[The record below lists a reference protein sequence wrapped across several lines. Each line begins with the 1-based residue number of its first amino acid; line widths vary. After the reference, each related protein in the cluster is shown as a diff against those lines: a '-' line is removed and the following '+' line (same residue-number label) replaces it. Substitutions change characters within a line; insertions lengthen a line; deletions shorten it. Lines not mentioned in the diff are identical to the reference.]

1 MKTRYRRQY
10 LLLQGKPIHIGVQEL
25 PDDQADQLLAA
36 NRASYVYLDA
46 LPDFNGLYAGKR
58 AWVMGCG
65 PSLNEITP
73 SQWSKIDKDITIGVN
88 DVPAVHDVKFLLF
101 LDSGLEEQFECIRT
115 STAGFKFTH
124 QGQKVSIPAIGVMR
138 STVPT
143 KRMEDGLYWNGS
155 SVHAGLNL
163 ALIMGCNPIVLLG
176 VDYRANVHAA
186 GRKTDNPDIAYGKE
200 HAVSNFAHLAAL
212 AKKLGTRVLNANPA
226 SAVGCFSRVA
236 LEQLLMGK
244 GRSVRSKRS
253 QKVSSARKT
262 AKRSKRCQR
271 NSNE

>member
-1 MKTRYRRQY
+1 MKTLYVRQY
-10 LLLQGKPIHIGVQEL
+10 SLLQGIPVPIGVQEL
-25 PDDQADQLLAA
+25 PDVQADQLLAA
-36 NRASYVYLDA
+36 NRASYAYLDA
-46 LPDFNGLYAGKR
+46 LPDFNSLYVGRR

-73 SQWSKIDKDITIGVN
+73 SQWGKIDKDITIGVN

-101 LDSGLEEQFECIRT
+101 LDAGLEERFECIRT
-115 STAGFKFTH
+115 SKAYFKFTH
-124 QGQKVSIPAIGVMR
+124 LGQKVTIPAIGVMR

-163 ALIMGCNPIVLLG
+163 ALIMGCDPVVLLG

-186 GRKTDNPDIAYGKE
+186 GRNTDNPDIPYGKE
-200 HAVSNFAHLAAL
+200 HAVNNFARLADL
-212 AKKLGTRVLNANPA
+212 ARRLGTTVINANPA
-226 SAVGCFSRVA
+226 SAVECFTKMP
-236 LEQLLMGK
+236 LGKLLL
-244 GRSVRSKRS
+244 GRSRSAKKSSKRS
-253 QKVSSARKT
+253 KQ
-262 AKRSKRCQR
+262 CQR